1 MNSTSI
7 SVHFTT
13 VAKKIEKKISSKSE
27 FTDYLPHPNRD
38 SLFLDPTTKEEIK
51 SEIKTLKTNKSSV
64 PSSIPTYKSI
74 ETIENFFK

>member
-27 FTDYLPHPNRD
+27 FTHYLPHPNRD

-51 SEIKTLKTNKSSV
+51 SEIKTNKSSV